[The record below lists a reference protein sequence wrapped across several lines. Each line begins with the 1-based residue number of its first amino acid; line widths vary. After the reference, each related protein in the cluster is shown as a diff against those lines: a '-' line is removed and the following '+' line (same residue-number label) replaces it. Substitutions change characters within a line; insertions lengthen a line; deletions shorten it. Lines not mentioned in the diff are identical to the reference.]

1 MYEIILRKLNRV
13 SLLLSLLFFRINLYM
28 MISKNNCI
36 VPWGSGNPFGPWTQ
50 R

>member
-1 MYEIILRKLNRV
+1 MKTHNKV
-13 SLLLSLLFFRINLYM
+13 VLLFPLHYFLEFNLYM
-28 MISKNNCI
+28 RISINNCI